1 MQIGGTMTDETN
13 LMHQLTDEPYELKVN
28 DHISVMVEKERLV
41 IHKHPLSS
49 KRVKITISE

>member
-1 MQIGGTMTDETN
+1 MTDETN